1 MNKTI
6 RALSLSLCGFIT
18 VAVLWAIIP
27 QLNLIAILLVLGLSV
42 SLILTSFVL
51 KGHLDLTLF
60 IVSYSM
66 SASAGMGLTYYQLA
80 LNDSQQQLLPL
91 ALLTI
96 LVGLSNVVCELYIRK
111 KLQLMAEGCL
121 RGRKLEDYTR
131 NPWLYLDG
139 KSKKDFFILY
149 FDIPQLNKWALTK
162 HTKTIK
168 ELENEIFQ
176 IVINNIGIN
185 DGILLRKSEDSFI
198 IVFEPNKN
206 LDMKSFKTPER
217 LSAYQSLLCALKT
230 KNSIDELAE
239 LKSCIPL
246 KELKGRALVIK
257 DEGLI
262 LKHIRSGKV
271 ELSLFS
277 NALNRISELVCKSN
291 GEDIICDSQTYELA
305 SNYFSA
311 RKLKDNNYQING
323 LSAHVDDGL

>member
-27 QLNLIAILLVLGLSV
+27 QLHLIAILLVLGLSV
-42 SLILTSFVL
+42 SLILTSFIL
-51 KGHLDLTLF
+51 KGYLDLTLF
-60 IVSYSM
+60 IISYSM
-66 SASAGMGLTYYQLA
+66 SASAGIGLTYYQLT
-80 LNDSQQQLLPL
+80 LNDTQQQLLPL

-96 LVGLSNVVCELYIRK
+96 LVGLSNVVCELYTRK

-139 KSKKDFFILY
+139 KSKKDVFILY

-162 HTKTIK
+162 HTKAIK
-168 ELENEIFQ
+168 ELENEILQ
-176 IVINNIGIN
+176 IVTNNIGLN

-198 IVFEPNKN
+198 IMFEPNKN

-217 LSAYQSLLCALKT
+217 LSAYQSLLCALNT

-239 LKSCIPL
+239 LRSSIQL
-246 KELKGRALVIK
+246 KELKGRAMVIK

-262 LKHIRSGKV
+262 LKHIRSGKI
-271 ELSLFS
+271 ELSFFS
-277 NALNRISELVCKSN
+277 NALNRISELLCSSN
-291 GEDIICDSQTYELA
+291 GEDII
-305 SNYFSA
+305 
-311 RKLKDNNYQING
+311 
-323 LSAHVDDGL
+323 